1 MLDAMLLTRRLRRWI
16 ASGLTLALLFMQ
28 MATAAYAC
36 PQRAQAGQA
45 SAMAEVTAD
54 VTADMRA
61 ESVASGM
68 PGCEGMAGPMNQMD
82 DELPQLC
89 KAHCVKDAQ
98 GRAPSAVPDL
108 QPNPAALNLLVGL
121 VAPPTLLLPP
131 TLRCGHTDAQLR
143 PPGGPPLY
151 LSLLILRN

>member
-1 MLDAMLLTRRLRRWI
+1 MLDAMLLTKRLRRWI

-36 PQRAQAGQA
+36 PQRAPAGQA
-45 SAMAEVTAD
+45 SATTEVMAEV
-54 VTADMRA
+54 MA
-61 ESVASGM
+61 EPVALGL
-68 PGCEGMAGPMNQMD
+68 PGCEGMAGPMDQMD

-89 KAHCVKDAQ
+89 KAHCVKDVQ

-131 TLRCGHTDAQLR
+131 TLRCGHTDARLR